1 MRVGAILFDPNNNI
15 IASDRTVVSLDNAWA
30 SISGGKARRVQSIH
44 DLPSDVQ
51 WLTNLT
57 YNNFYRAG
65 LQRHPNFRN
74 EGWLRTL
81 FNQLIAELGIDSNSV
96 TPDVTVST
104 ISSIVQRLVTV
115 ATDRY
120 GVETKSKRL
129 NEDFAIAMG
138 APRSTLPDIFY
149 NHFDA
154 VADHP
159 SVSVIHSTNYSAGLA
174 TVTVRRN
181 RLRHAREVL
190 ATPVPCDTGWEL
202 EKIVARDRNDKW
214 LETLN
219 TPFLVKCTVSN
230 VKPIIA
236 EVLSWG
242 SGSRNVRTWLTD
254 IEWRIVRQY
263 GDVTVSSALVCKNP
277 ATPLQQLDLLPNGPL
292 DELSFTNGL
301 IAEQIWTA
309 MTNKQRYK
317 GDSSRYT
324 AAAAWL
330 RSADRMVMF
339 DYAQKLQARG
349 LNVMSYGVGNVV
361 LRYPENGLRRTLD
374 IATDIGLMPPASKL
388 AEAATLERMQKVNR

>member
-15 IASDRTVVSLDNAWA
+15 VASDRTLVSLDSAWA
-30 SISGGKARRVQSIH
+30 SIGGGQARRVQSIH
-44 DLPSDVQ
+44 DLPSDVL

-81 FNQLIAELGIDSNSV
+81 FNQLVAELGIDLNNVS
-96 TPDVTVST
+96 PDITVST
-104 ISSIVQRLVTV
+104 IAAIAQRTV
-115 ATDRY
+115 AVAKSRY
-120 GVETKSKRL
+120 EVHPKSKRL

-138 APRSTLPDIFY
+138 APRSALPDMFY
-149 NHFDA
+149 SHFG
-154 VADHP
+154 
-159 SVSVIHSTNYSAGLA
+159 AGLP

-190 ATPVPCDTGWEL
+190 ATPVPTDTGWEL
-202 EKIVARDRNDKW
+202 EKAVAPDRNDKW
-214 LETLN
+214 LESIN

-230 VKPIIA
+230 VKPMIA
-236 EVLSWG
+236 EVLSWE
-242 SGSRNVRTWLTD
+242 WLTD
-254 IEWRIVRQY
+254 IEWRVVRQY
-263 GDVTVSSALVCKNP
+263 GDVAVSAALICKNP
-277 ATPLQQLDLLPNGPL
+277 AAPLPQAKLLPEGPL
-292 DELSFTNGL
+292 DELSFTYGL

-309 MTNKQRYK
+309 MTNKQHYK
-317 GDSSRYT
+317 GDVSRYT

-330 RSADRMVMF
+330 RAADRMAMF
-339 DYAQKLQARG
+339 DYAQKLYGRG

-388 AEAATLERMQKVNR
+388 AEAAAMERAMA